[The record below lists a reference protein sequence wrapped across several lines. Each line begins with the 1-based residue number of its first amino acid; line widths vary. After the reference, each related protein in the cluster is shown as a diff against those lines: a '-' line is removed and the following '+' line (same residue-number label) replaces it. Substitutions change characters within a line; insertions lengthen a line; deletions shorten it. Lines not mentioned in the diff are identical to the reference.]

1 MTQTQAPARPIF
13 STVPRPRTTYRFGIT
28 ASAMLAAL
36 VCLGVAPNAAC
47 QVDSGHIGPSN
58 GAIAAAGIGISAA
71 VVLAIAVPIAIS
83 HKHHTLKG
91 CVYVVPNGYELR
103 TNDAKTWRLEGDPA
117 SMKAGDL
124 VQFHGSRVKQKTDK
138 ADPTFRIQQL
148 KKDYGSCPA
157 AMASP
162 SSAP

>member
-1 MTQTQAPARPIF
+1 
-13 STVPRPRTTYRFGIT
+13 
-28 ASAMLAAL
+28 
-36 VCLGVAPNAAC
+36 
-47 QVDSGHIGPSN
+47 
-58 GAIAAAGIGISAA
+58 
-71 VVLAIAVPIAIS
+71 
-83 HKHHTLKG
+83 
-91 CVYVVPNGYELR
+91 
-103 TNDAKTWRLEGDPA
+103 
-117 SMKAGDL
+117 MKAGDL